1 MTTTEVKDVDGTV
14 VVKLH
19 GMNIEDNFLNTQL
32 HLNEDENNFDEKLY
46 DIHYKKTVMKLHDAG
61 C

>member
-1 MTTTEVKDVDGTV
+1 MTTTEVQNVDGDFV
-14 VVKLH
+14 VHLR
-19 GMNIEDNFLNTQL
+19 GLNIENDFFNTQL
-32 HLNEDENNFDEKLY
+32 TLNEDETNFYEKLY